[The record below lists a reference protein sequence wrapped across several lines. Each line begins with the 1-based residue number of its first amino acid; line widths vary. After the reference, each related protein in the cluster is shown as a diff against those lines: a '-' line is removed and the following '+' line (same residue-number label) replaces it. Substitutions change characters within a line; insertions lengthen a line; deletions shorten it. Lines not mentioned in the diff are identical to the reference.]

1 MIIAFERSDV
11 QEYMGIILRQKQENP
26 VLIDKYLSGRE
37 IEVDAI
43 SDGKDVLIPGI
54 MEHVERAGV
63 HSGDSIAIYPP
74 VNIDDELAEQI
85 FDITRRLCMALNVKG
100 LINIQYVY
108 YKGEVYVIE
117 VNPRASRTVPYISK
131 VTGVPMCEL
140 ATRVSLGERLSD
152 LGYGS
157 GIAKTPPYAAVKVP
171 VFSFEKLADVDT
183 HLGPEMKSTGEVLGI
198 GRDLTEA
205 LYKGL
210 LAAGYKLK
218 KSGGVLI
225 TVRDSDKPEII
236 PVAEKFLR
244 CGFELYATAGTARFL
259 RDKGFNVEVVGKIHE
274 SDQNNTAL
282 LLESGKI
289 SYNFHVRKGQ
299 ASCFDDAEDQREKA
313 CTP

>member
-1 MIIAFERSDV
+1 
-11 QEYMGIILRQKQENP
+11 
-26 VLIDKYLSGRE
+26 
-37 IEVDAI
+37 
-43 SDGKDVLIPGI
+43 
-54 MEHVERAGV
+54 
-63 HSGDSIAIYPP
+63 
-74 VNIDDELAEQI
+74 
-85 FDITRRLCMALNVKG
+85 
-100 LINIQYVY
+100 
-108 YKGEVYVIE
+108 
-117 VNPRASRTVPYISK
+117 
-131 VTGVPMCEL
+131 
-140 ATRVSLGERLSD
+140 
-152 LGYGS
+152 
-157 GIAKTPPYAAVKVP
+157 
-171 VFSFEKLADVDT
+171 
-183 HLGPEMKSTGEVLGI
+183 MKSTGEVLGI

-289 SYNFHVRKGQ
+289 SYVISTSAKGRHP
-299 ASCFDDAEDQREKA
+299 AFDDVKIRRKA
-313 CTP
+313 CTLGIPCLTSVDTANALADSLLSGYSETGVQLFCERGHGSRRYLIYDGCTAFGRWV